1 MDAYMPLWIKED
13 IWKWLREVMKKFDVL
28 PTVAVSSDVYKRLQ
42 MSVDV
47 DRVDIVR
54 VRKCSM

>member
-1 MDAYMPLWIKED
+1 MID
-13 IWKWLREVMKKFDVL
+13 VKKFDVS
-28 PTVAVSSDVYKRLQ
+28 PIVAVLPDVYKRLQ